1 MGSGTGSRSEE
12 EKKAEP
18 EVDKMAAATNT
29 RRTTVYSD
37 RRTMRNNY
45 RIEGNAVRRLEPSRR
60 TRPAQTRPV
69 RVQAQVSR
77 PDTAGNR
84 ERALQMNLGYV
95 LFLTA
100 MAVFTVFLC
109 VNYLQLQAKSTKLRR
124 EVTALESS
132 LDALRLENDLD
143 YDRVMTGIDMEHVKD
158 VAMNELGMVYI
169 SKKQIITYNQ
179 QDSDYVRQYEK
190 IP

>member
-1 MGSGTGSRSEE
+1 
-12 EKKAEP
+12 
-18 EVDKMAAATNT
+18 MAAANT
-29 RRTTVYSD
+29 RRTAAYYSNKAAL
-37 RRTMRNNY
+37 RNNY
-45 RIEGNAVRRLEPSRR
+45 RIDGTAVRKPEPSRR
-60 TRPAQTRPV
+60 RRPV
-69 RVQAQVSR
+69 QARPTRVRREVSR
-77 PDTAGNR
+77 PDTTGNR

-95 LFLTA
+95 LFLTV
-100 MAVFTVFLC
+100 MAVFTVILC

-124 EVTALESS
+124 EVTSLESS

-169 SKKQIITYNQ
+169 SKKQIITYTQ

>member
-1 MGSGTGSRSEE
+1 
-12 EKKAEP
+12 
-18 EVDKMAAATNT
+18 MAAATSA
-29 RRTTVYSD
+29 RRNTTVHSD
-37 RRTMRNNY
+37 RRRMRNQY
-45 RIEGNAVRRLEPSRR
+45 QIDGTAVRRLEPSRK
-60 TRPAQTRPV
+60 TRPV
-69 RVQAQVSR
+69 PARPRPVRTQAVR

-95 LFLTA
+95 LFLTV